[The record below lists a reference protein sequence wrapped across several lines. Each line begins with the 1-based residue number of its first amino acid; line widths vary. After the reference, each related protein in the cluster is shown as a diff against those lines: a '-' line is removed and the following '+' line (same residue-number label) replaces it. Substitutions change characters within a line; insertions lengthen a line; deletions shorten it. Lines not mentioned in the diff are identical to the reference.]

1 MFFTFFKNDGQAH
14 QIYEMLTPIVS
25 EHFDVEQN
33 QIIDPSDL
41 RANDSNKF
49 VRIHLLT
56 QFIDLF
62 NFYPAK
68 VGKLRYKNDS
78 NEFTYVM
85 NSGTKG

>member
-1 MFFTFFKNDGQAH
+1 MFFTFFKGDAQAY
-14 QIYEMLTPIVS
+14 QIYEMLTPIVT
-25 EHFDVEQN
+25 EHFDLEKN
-33 QIIDPSDL
+33 QKIGLTDS

-62 NFYPAK
+62 NFYPIK

-78 NEFTYVM
+78 NEFTFIM
-85 NSGTKG
+85 NSGT